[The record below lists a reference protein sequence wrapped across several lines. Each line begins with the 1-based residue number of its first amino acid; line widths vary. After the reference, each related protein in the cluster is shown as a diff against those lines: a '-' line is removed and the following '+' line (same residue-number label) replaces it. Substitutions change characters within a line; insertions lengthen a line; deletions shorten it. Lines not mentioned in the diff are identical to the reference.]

1 MACQC
6 RGWEKGKS
14 RGAGATGKGRSR
26 ARPSLARTGGLTS
39 DASLADPSS
48 SEIRL
53 TLILA
58 VIAGARRLLP
68 GRTGAFSL
76 MIPRKPRLNFTTS
89 AQPAPDIAP
98 RESRDPRWS
107 SRARRSMTNP
117 PNSRPRRD
125 GSFEGRPAT
134 SPCVPTTAFGIQK
147 PGRKSAKHVREKI
160 FCSILHSRFRPR
172 FSPSKS
178 PERTWKRDQIV
189 LERTRCQNTRALR
202 GLFSLIRLAILPVFA
217 AID

>member
-1 MACQC
+1 MGKRKVSG
-6 RGWEKGKS
+6 RGGDGKRAFARASIARSDRRAHLRCVTRGPILLRDSSDPHLSCHRRRASASS
-14 RGAGATGKGRSR
+14 RQDRGVF
-26 ARPSLARTGGLTS
+26 S
-39 DASLADPSS
+39 DDSQKTP
-48 SEIRL
+48 
-53 TLILA
+53 
-58 VIAGARRLLP
+58 VI
-68 GRTGAFSL
+68 
-76 MIPRKPRLNFTTS
+76 NFTTS
-89 AQPAPDIAP
+89 PPPAPDIAP

-107 SRARRSMTNP
+107 SRAPRSMTNP

-134 SPCVPTTAFGIQK
+134 PPCVPTTAFGIQK

-178 PERTWKRDQIV
+178 PEQTWKRDQIV

>member
-58 VIAGARRLLP
+58 FITGARRLRP
-68 GRTGAFSL
+68 RQNRGVFSDDSQKTPVKFHDERTARAGY
-76 MIPRKPRLNFTTS
+76 R
-89 AQPAPDIAP
+89 P

-107 SRARRSMTNP
+107 SRAPRSMTNP

-134 SPCVPTTAFGIQK
+134 PPCVPTTAFGIQK

-160 FCSILHSRFRPR
+160 FCSIRHSRFRPR